1 MTDKE
6 KQIVDKLKRL
16 INNTPYEGERNTA
29 LNVLKKYCLAHG
41 ITEEDLDSQEEAN
54 FSYDLYDQNS
64 YNIFQCVCFHFFN
77 RRKRISHRNE
87 LDKFVSYFEYRHKR
101 NSIFVEIKC
110 SPSEFAALIGEFEVY
125 KSSFNKQL
133 KKRIAELKERYL
145 RAYLDKNDLLLPPD
159 TEYLIGKEE
168 PYSHQKFVE
177 DLEYELLVK
186 KTKKAEVY
194 KQLEN
199 R

>member
-6 KQIVDKLKRL
+6 KQIVEKLKRL

-29 LNVLKKYCLAHG
+29 LNVLKKYCLLHG
-41 ITEEDLDSQEEAN
+41 ITEEDLDGQEEVN
-54 FSYDLYDQNS
+54 FYYDLYDQNS
-64 YNIFQCVCFHFFN
+64 FNIFQCVCFHFFS
-77 RRKRISHRNE
+77 RRNRISRTSE
-87 LDKFVSYFEYRHKR
+87 LDKFVSYFEYKHKR

-110 SPSEFAALIGEFEVY
+110 SPGEFAALIGEFEVY

-133 KKRIAELKERYL
+133 KKRIAELKDKYL
-145 RAYLDKNDLLLPPD
+145 RAYLDKNNLLLPPD
-159 TEYLIGKEE
+159 TKYLIGKEE